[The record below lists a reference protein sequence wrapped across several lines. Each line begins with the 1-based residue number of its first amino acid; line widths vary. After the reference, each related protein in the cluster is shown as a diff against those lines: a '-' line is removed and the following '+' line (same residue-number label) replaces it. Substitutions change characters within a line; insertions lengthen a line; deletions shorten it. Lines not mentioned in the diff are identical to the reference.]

1 MKGRIK
7 MKIAKIAVS
16 SSGKDLDALIAPL
29 FGKCA
34 YFIIV
39 DTEDMSFETFDN
51 ESIALSEDAGVQA
64 ARFVASKGADVVITT
79 NCGPNAVRT
88 LSEAGVKLV
97 VGLMGTVRQAIDNYK
112 TGKLVKTAKANV
124 EDHYGTGEGTTLV
137 GGSAKSPQGGIS
149 IDRTH
154 CFCTVQ
160 Y

>member
-1 MKGRIK
+1 

-64 ARFVASKGADVVITT
+64 ARFVASKGADVVIAT
-79 NCGPNAVRT
+79 NCGPKAVRA

-97 VGLMGTVRQAIDNYK
+97 VGLIGTVRQAIDNYK